1 MLFRNLAITILI
13 FLASTTHASQ
23 KDERLEPLF
32 VELQASS
39 SVWEAKIIETQI
51 RAIWIESEQE
61 DINLLMRKG
70 VLAIE
75 MREFPVALQ
84 IFDFIIEKKPDFA
97 EVWNKRAIT
106 YYLMENYDAS
116 MKDIHKA
123 IFLEPRHFNAM
134 SGLGFIHTK
143 LGEYDEA
150 LAVFQKIS
158 KIHPKFEGLEV
169 YLSSLKKAVEATRV

>member
-1 MLFRNLAITILI
+1 MLFRNIAITILI
-13 FLASTTHASQ
+13 FLASTGHASQ
-23 KDERLEPLF
+23 KDERLESLF

-51 RAIWIESEQE
+51 RAIWVESEQE

-84 IFDFIIEKKPDFA
+84 IFDLIVEKKPDFA

-116 MKDIHKA
+116 MKDIQKA

-143 LGEYDEA
+143 LGKYDEA
-150 LAVFQKIS
+150 LEVFQKIS

-169 YLSSLKKAVEATRV
+169 YLSTLKKAVQATRI